1 MAYMRILMRIL
12 GLSIGDSFVHEVLA
26 AWRRPRHMVAAYVAL
41 IASSGF
47 ALVVPRLLG
56 NTVDEVLET
65 TRGGMFSEVVELAL
79 LILLVSAARGVCA
92 YGQTYLSE
100 WTGQL
105 VAYDLRNSIFNKLA
119 YSASAFSYHD
129 GQQTGD
135 QMSFR
140 ATADVEALR
149 NFEVRRAGCCG
160 RSTSSSWCSA
170 PLGCSSS

>member
-12 GLSIGDSFVHEVLA
+12 GL

-56 NTVDEVLET
+56 NTVDEVL
-65 TRGGMFSEVVELAL
+65 RGGMFSEVVELAL

-105 VAYDLRNSIFNKLA
+105 VAYDLRNSIFNKL
-119 YSASAFSYHD
+119 
-129 GQQTGD
+129 QRL
-135 QMSFR
+135 SFLVPR
-140 ATADVEALR
+140 RPAD
-149 NFEVRRAGCCG
+149 RRPDVP
-160 RSTSSSWCSA
+160 RHR
-170 PLGCSSS
+170 